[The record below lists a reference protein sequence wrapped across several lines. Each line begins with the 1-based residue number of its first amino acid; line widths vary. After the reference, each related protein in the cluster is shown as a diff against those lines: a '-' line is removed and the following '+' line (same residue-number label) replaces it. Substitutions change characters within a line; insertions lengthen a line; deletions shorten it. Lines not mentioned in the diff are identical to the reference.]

1 MFPETIKEDLYRC
14 VYCGICQQACPTF
27 KVMRQEYYAPRG
39 RVQIIKHYLD
49 GDLDIT
55 PALEDVLMSCILCD
69 ACAASC
75 VSGLRIDRL
84 LRSMRVELDQA
95 IPKSYDKRL
104 LFAAVADVSRLRK
117 AAGLARMGQKLLV
130 DVLGTSRRLGNIP
143 LAKFPRIN
151 ETPFRQ
157 SITETVQPEGKRV
170 GRVAYFTGCATELI
184 YADVGRSVLQL
195 LGRLGIEVV
204 IPQDQVCCSAPLFLN
219 GAVSQALPNILKN
232 LEILDRVDVDAIV
245 VDCATCG
252 AALKKGIPDL
262 LEDLGMDTERAS
274 RVAGKVRD
282 ISQIVSERLDELPI
296 EPIRSSE
303 PLTVTYHDP
312 CHLVRGMGIAAEP
325 RAIIRSLPQVKLA
338 EMEGANECCGGGG
351 FYQFDKVD
359 LSRGITSRKI
369 ENIRSTGAKVV
380 LTGCPGCRL
389 TLAGNISESE
399 DIEVLHTIQLLSR
412 YLSRKSA

>member
-14 VYCGICQQACPTF
+14 VYCGICQQSCPTF
-27 KVMRQEYYAPRG
+27 KVTRQEYHAPRG

-55 PALEDVLMSCILCD
+55 PALEEVVRSCILCD

-75 VSGLRIDRL
+75 LSGLRIDRL
-84 LRSMRVELDQA
+84 FRSMRVELDQA
-95 IPKSYDKRL
+95 IRKSYNKRL
-104 LFAAVADVSRLRK
+104 LFAAVADASRLRK

-130 DVLGTSRRLGNIP
+130 DILGTSRRLGNIP

-157 SITETVQPEGKRV
+157 TIPETVQPEGVRV
-170 GRVAYFTGCATELI
+170 GRVAYFTGCATDLM
-184 YADVGRSVLQL
+184 YADVGHSVLQV
-195 LGRLGIEVV
+195 LGKLGIEVI

-219 GAVSQALPNILKN
+219 GATKQALPNILKN

-262 LEDLGMDTERAS
+262 LEDLGMDTERAG

-296 EPIRSSE
+296 ESTRSGE

-325 RAIIRSLPQVKLA
+325 RGIIRSLPQVKLA

-359 LSRGITSRKI
+359 LSRAITSGKM
-369 ENIRSTGAKVV
+369 ENIRATGAQVV

-389 TLAGNISESE
+389 TLAGNVSEGE
-399 DIEVLHTIQLLSR
+399 DIEILHTIQFLSR

>member
-14 VYCGICQQACPTF
+14 VNCGVCQQSCPTF
-27 KVMRQEYYAPRG
+27 KVTRQEYYAPRG
-39 RVQIIKHYLD
+39 RVQVIKHYLD

-55 PALEDVLMSCILCD
+55 PALEDVVMSCVLCD

-75 VSGLRIDRL
+75 LSGVRIDRL
-84 LRSMRVELDQA
+84 FRSMRVELNQA
-95 IPKSYDKRL
+95 IPKRYDKRL
-104 LFAAVADVSRLRK
+104 LFAAVASTSRLRH
-117 AAGLARMGQKLLV
+117 AAGLARMGQRLLV
-130 DVLGTSRRLGNIP
+130 DILGTSSRLGNIP

-151 ETPFRQ
+151 GTPFRK
-157 SITETVQPEGKRV
+157 SITETIQPEGKRV
-170 GRVAYFTGCATELI
+170 GRVAYFTGCATDLI
-184 YADVGRSVLQL
+184 YADVGRSVLQV
-195 LGRLGIEVV
+195 LGKLGIEVI
-204 IPQDQVCCSAPLFLN
+204 IPRDQACCSAPLFLN
-219 GAVSQALPNILKN
+219 GAVKQALPNILKN
-232 LEILDRVDVDAIV
+232 LEVLDRVDADAIV

-262 LEDLGMDTERAS
+262 LEDLNMDTERAG
-274 RVAGKVRD
+274 RIAEKVRD

-296 EPIRSSE
+296 ESIRSSE

-325 RAIIRSLPQVKLA
+325 RAIIRSLPQAKLA

-359 LSRGITSRKI
+359 LSGAITSRKTA
-369 ENIRSTGAKVV
+369 NIRLTGAQIV

-399 DIEVLHTIQLLSR
+399 DVEVLHTIQLLSR
-412 YLSRKSA
+412 YLSRKNA